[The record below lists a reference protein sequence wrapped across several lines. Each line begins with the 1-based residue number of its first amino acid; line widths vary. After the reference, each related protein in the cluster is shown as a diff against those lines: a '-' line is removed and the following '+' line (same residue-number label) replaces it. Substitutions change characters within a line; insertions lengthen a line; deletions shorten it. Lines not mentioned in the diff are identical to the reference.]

1 MKTWGVGP
9 RLHSPFLIKQIMAQ
23 KKTVAKASE
32 QEVIKKEEEKVEAP
46 VKVEKPEAISEKTVE
61 IEEIPDYA
69 KKILKLYDSEPELYI
84 SKKGGVFS
92 VNTEP
97 SLRGSAILFKNPY
110 YKS

>member
-1 MKTWGVGP
+1 
-9 RLHSPFLIKQIMAQ
+9 MAQ
-23 KKTVAKASE
+23 KKTATKAPE
-32 QEVIKKEEEKVEAP
+32 QEVIKKEEKKVEAP
-46 VKVEKPEAISEKTVE
+46 VKVEKSEVKKESKVEKPEVISEKTVA

-84 SKKGGVFS
+84 SKKGGVFP